1 MATDTG
7 KSVLLRM
14 LEMFATGEV
23 EAAPE
28 TVADDYRDHEPGPGR
43 GRLGVEGF
51 CERVRAERSAYVV
64 LDVWPEG
71 LIAERD
77 QVTAQ
82 LHWQGVLPSG
92 DTVDRITIDVL
103 RVSDGRAV
111 EHWAAAGFVAVTP
124 AESRRGVDVPS
135 ELTLRLPRRPRG
147 R

>member
-1 MATDTG
+1 MAHSGRTAALRWRPVATDVG

-28 TVADDYRDHEPGPGR
+28 TVAEDYRDHEPGPGPR
-43 GRLGVEGF
+43 TIGVLGF
-51 CERVRAERSAYVV
+51 CERVRAARSEYVV

-71 LIAERD
+71 LVADQD

-92 DTVDRITIDVL
+92 ATVDRITIDVV
-103 RVSDGRAV
+103 RVAGGRAV
-111 EHWAAAGFVAVTP
+111 EHWERPVSSQLTP
-124 AESRRGVDVPS
+124 AERNQD
-135 ELTLRLPRRPRG
+135 
-147 R
+147 

>member
-1 MATDTG
+1 MSTDVG
-7 KSVLLRM
+7 KSILLRM

-28 TVADDYRDHEPGPGR
+28 TVADDYRDHEPGPAYVAI
-43 GRLGVEGF
+43 GVEGF
-51 CERVRAERSAYVV
+51 RERVRSVRGDYVV

-77 QVTAQ
+77 RVTAQ

-92 DTVDRITIDVL
+92 DTVDRVTIDVL

-111 EHWAAAGFVAVTP
+111 EHWAEAVSSRVTP
-124 AESRRGVDVPS
+124 AS
-135 ELTLRLPRRPRG
+135 ENDA
-147 R
+147 